1 MSGPYP
7 PSDSFVIIAILSKPL
22 DILQKIFQEIIY
34 RSFMNESGK
43 FYVVTMTFDW
53 SRVIESMMIF
63 LAPLL
68 IFLTKIDAVWWAS
81 QKAKKIFSI
90 FLYEDN
96 MYRLKN
102 KDHLFL
108 HNVLMFLSYIF
119 YRYLS
124 KCPVRTPPKVG
135 GIKLKFGQ
143 LIQVKLYRKT

>member
-7 PSDSFVIIAILSKPL
+7 PSYSFVIIAILSKPL

-81 QKAKKIFSI
+81 QKAKKFFSI

-102 KDHLFL
+102 KDSIYFYIMFWCFYHIFFIDTFP
-108 HNVLMFLSYIF
+108 NVRS
-119 YRYLS
+119 
-124 KCPVRTPPKVG
+124 VPPQK
-135 GIKLKFGQ
+135 
-143 LIQVKLYRKT
+143 